1 MRGET
6 DFVDAINAGFSLAE
20 VSKQSLTV
28 YPKERKS
35 EAARKAD
42 TDLDGEWIRR
52 I

>member
-6 DFVDAINAGFSLAE
+6 DLVDAINSDFSLVE

-28 YPKERKS
+28 YPKARKS
-35 EAARKAD
+35 EATRKAD
-42 TDLDGEWIRR
+42 TDVNDEWIR